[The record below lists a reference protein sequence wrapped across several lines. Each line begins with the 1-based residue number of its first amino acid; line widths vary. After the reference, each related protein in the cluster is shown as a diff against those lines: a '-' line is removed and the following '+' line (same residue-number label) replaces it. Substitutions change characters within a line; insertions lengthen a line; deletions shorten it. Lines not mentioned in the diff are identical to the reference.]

1 MRPPAGDPGQT
12 PLSSHSTLPGTHSGF
27 SAMSSNVHI
36 ELIGRTDEET
46 GSAACERLRAAGQT
60 PGVLYGNQNE
70 TVSVKT
76 ETGTLRP
83 LIDRGIRV
91 LDIAID
97 GETQKVMFREVQ
109 WNTFGTQVHHFD
121 LLRIDADQRIE
132 IEVPIELRGTAPGT
146 NSGGQLE
153 QPLHTVRINCSA
165 VAVPERLMIRINHLE
180 IGDAITV
187 ADLDLEGDAEATLDP
202 TTVIARVVEI
212 REELEEELGEEGE
225 FETGMIEPE
234 VIGRAA
240 DDDGDGDD
248 DDDE

>member
-1 MRPPAGDPGQT
+1 
-12 PLSSHSTLPGTHSGF
+12 
-27 SAMSSNVHI
+27 MSSTVHI
-36 ELIGRTDEET
+36 ELTSRTDEET

-76 ETGTLRP
+76 ETGMLRP

-109 WNTFGTQVHHFD
+109 WNTFGTHMHHFD

-132 IEVPIELRGTAPGT
+132 VEVPIELRGTAPGT

-165 VAVPERLMIRINHLE
+165 IEVPEKLMIRINHLE

-187 ADLDLEGDAEATLDP
+187 ADLDLEGDAESTLDP

-212 REELEEELGEEGE
+212 REELEDELDELGELEA
-225 FETGMIEPE
+225 GMIEPE

-240 DDDGDGDD
+240 DDDDDGDD
-248 DDDE
+248 DE